1 MGGDRLSMDALTLF
15 ERHGALFLDKED
27 DDGVYPRLL
36 AGRSE
41 KDVQETFDDFYM
53 NNVIYDL
60 TRQWI
65 TQPGHFTYNY
75 RWLSQ
80 KGSDQEIQEF
90 AERSFEGVYGV
101 RPSSVNVL

>member
-1 MGGDRLSMDALTLF
+1 MGGKRLSTDAMTLF
-15 ERHGALFLDKED
+15 DRHGALFVDKED

-65 TQPGHFTYNY
+65 TQLGPFTYDY

-80 KGSDQEIQEF
+80 KGSAEEIRDF

-101 RPSSVNVL
+101 RPSNVDVL